1 MASSSLVRGLGERSQ
16 GGTGLPRAMEPL
28 EQRQGW
34 SLLGLAMSGVPMTTY
49 AKAVASVEILIE
61 MISEILV
68 LIIII

>member
-1 MASSSLVRGLGERSQ
+1 
-16 GGTGLPRAMEPL
+16 MEPL

-34 SLLGLAMSGVPMTTY
+34 SLLGLAMSGVLMTTY